1 MEYKKVKL
9 RKNVM
14 SELKIENSFSEKLK
28 ILLKID
34 HDDLTLILELIN
46 LPNLLN

>member
-1 MEYKKVKL
+1 
-9 RKNVM
+9 M

-34 HDDLTLILELIN
+34 NEDLTLILELIN
-46 LPNLLN
+46 LPNLLNQLIHSK